1 MIRKALLEDL
11 PILLEIY
18 ENARAY
24 MAKSGN
30 PNQWGKSN
38 PPKETLVDDIHKNRL
53 YVYEKNNEILG
64 SFMFTTEADPTYSV
78 IEGAWLSDTKYGVIH
93 RVASSG
99 KEKGVMDKIV
109 AYCWNEIAHLRI
121 DTHEDNATMQKAIF
135 RNGFKECGI
144 IYLLNGE
151 PRIAYEKV

>member
-53 YVYEKNNEILG
+53 YVYEKNIVRKFWCAKISE
-64 SFMFTTEADPTYSV
+64 
-78 IEGAWLSDTKYGVIH
+78 H
-93 RVASSG
+93 SG
-99 KEKGVMDKIV
+99 NNR
-109 AYCWNEIAHLRI
+109 Y
-121 DTHEDNATMQKAIF
+121 
-135 RNGFKECGI
+135 
-144 IYLLNGE
+144 
-151 PRIAYEKV
+151 